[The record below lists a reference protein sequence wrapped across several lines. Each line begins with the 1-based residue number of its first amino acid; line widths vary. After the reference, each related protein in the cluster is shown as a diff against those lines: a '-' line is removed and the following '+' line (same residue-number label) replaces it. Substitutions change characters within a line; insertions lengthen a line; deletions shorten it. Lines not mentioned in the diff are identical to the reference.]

1 MADAIAHLQA
11 GRTRIEWLSQLNT
24 EYAPKR
30 QFRRSSIICTIGQ
43 LCLLFMKLAKS
54 PKTNSPQAI
63 NMLRTAGLNVVRMNF
78 SHGSYEYHQSVI
90 DNAREAEK
98 TQAGRPVAIALDTK
112 GPEIRTGNT
121 VDDKDYPISAG
132 AEINITT
139 DEKYATACDEKNM
152 YLDYKNITKV
162 IEKGRIIYVD
172 DGVLAF
178 EVLEVVDEQ
187 NIRAR
192 AVNNGKISS
201 KKGVNLPK
209 TDVDL
214 PALSEKDKADLRFGV
229 KNGVDM
235 VFASFIR
242 SGDDVKAIRE
252 VLGQDGKDIQ
262 IISKVEN
269 QQGVNNFDDI
279 LRETDGVMVA
289 RGDLGI
295 EIPPAQVFIAQ
306 KMMIT
311 KCNIAGKPVICAT
324 QMLES
329 MTYNPR
335 PTRAEVSDVGNA
347 ILDGADCVMLSGETA
362 KGNYPKEAVTIMH
375 ETCLLAEVAI
385 PYVNAFDELRRLA
398 PIPVPTTESCA
409 MAAVSTS
416 LEQNAG
422 AILVLSTSGNTAR
435 LISKYRPVCPIIMVS
450 RNSRATRYSHLY
462 RGVWPFHYPEE
473 KPDFK
478 EVSWQED
485 VDKRLKWGIKHAIEL
500 GILTKGD
507 PVVTVQGWR
516 GGMGHTNTL
525 RIVPAEP
532 EDLGLDPEA

>member
-1 MADAIAHLQA
+1 MANALDHLNS
-11 GRTRIEWLSQLNT
+11 GRTRVEWLSQLNT
-24 EYAPKR
+24 EYVPPKA
-30 QFRRSSIICTIGQ
+30 FRRTSIIGTIG
-43 LCLLFMKLAKS
+43 
-54 PKTNSPQAI
+54 PKTNSAEKI
-63 NMLRTAGLNVVRMNF
+63 NMLRKAGLNVVRMNF
-78 SHGSYEYHQSVI
+78 SHGAYDYHQSVI

-98 TQAGRPVAIALDTK
+98 TQAGRPLAIALDTK

-121 VDDKDYPISAG
+121 VGDADIPISAG
-132 AEINITT
+132 SEINITT
-139 DEKYATACDEKNM
+139 DEKYATASDEKNM
-152 YLDYKNITKV
+152 YVDYKNITKV
-162 IEKGRIIYVD
+162 IEKGRTIYVD

-178 EVLEVVDEQ
+178 EVLEVTDDK
-187 NIRAR
+187 NLKCRC
-192 AVNNGKISS
+192 VNNGKISS

-214 PALSEKDKADLRFGV
+214 PALSEKDKNDLLFGV
-229 KNGVDM
+229 KNKIDM

-242 SGDDVKAIRE
+242 RGDDIKAIRK
-252 VLGQDGKDIQ
+252 VLGDGGKDIQ
-262 IISKVEN
+262 IIAKIEN
-269 QQGVNNFDDI
+269 QQGVNNFDEI
-279 LRETDGVMVA
+279 LKETDGVMVA

-311 KCNIAGKPVICAT
+311 KCNIAGKPAICAT

-347 ILDGADCVMLSGETA
+347 VLDGADCVMLSGETA

-385 PYVNAFDELRRLA
+385 PYVNAFDELRKIT
-398 PIPVPTTESCA
+398 PTPTPTTESCA
-409 MAAVSTS
+409 MAAVSAS

-422 AILVLSTSGNTAR
+422 AILVLTTSGNTAR
-435 LISKYRPVCPIIMVS
+435 LISKYRPVCPIIMVT
-450 RNSRATRYSHLY
+450 RNARASRYSHLY
-462 RGVWPFHYPEE
+462 RGVYPFVFDED

-478 EVSWQED
+478 QTPWQED
-485 VDKRLKWGIKHAIEL
+485 VDRRLKWGIVQAIKL
-500 GILTKGD
+500 GVLNKGD
-507 PVVTVQGWR
+507 TVVCVQGWR

-525 RIVPAEP
+525 RIVPAE
-532 EDLGLDPEA
+532 ENLGLDPTA